1 MPYSYSL
8 FKNEFKQHLI
18 DSEFSRK
25 INILD
30 VGAGS
35 GAYAHLLKNDFPLID
50 AIEIY
55 PNYIEMFNLNEY
67 YRNVF
72 IGNIMTFDFSEY
84 DYLIMGDIIE
94 HLKIEDAQKLL
105 FDINKKEKCCMISVP
120 YLFEQGE
127 EYGNK
132 YEIHHQSDLTDE
144 IFLERYPSMKLLWN
158 DNNYGYYINY

>member
-18 DSEFSRK
+18 DSKFSRK

-35 GAYAHLLKNDFPLID
+35 GAYGHLLKNDFPIID

-84 DYLIMGDIIE
+84 YYLIMGDIIE

-132 YEIHHQSDLTDE
+132 YEIHHQSDLTHE

>member
-1 MPYSYSL
+1 MPYSYSH

-18 DSEFSRK
+18 DSEFSS
-25 INILD
+25 IMNILD

-35 GAYAHLLKNDFPLID
+35 GSYVHLLKNEFPLID
-50 AIEIY
+50 ALEIY
-55 PNYIEMFNLNEY
+55 PNYIEMFKLKEY
-67 YRNVF
+67 YRDVF
-72 IGNIMTFDFSEY
+72 LGDIMTFNFSKY

-105 FDINKKEKCCMISVP
+105 FDINKQQKCCMISVP

-132 YEIHHQSDLTDE
+132 YEIHHQSDLTNE

>member
-1 MPYSYSL
+1 MPYSYPY

-18 DSEFSRK
+18 DSEFSSI

-35 GAYAHLLKNDFPLID
+35 GSYVHLLKNDFPLID
-50 AIEIY
+50 ALEIY
-55 PNYIEMFNLNEY
+55 PNYIEMFKLNEY

-72 IGNIMTFDFSEY
+72 IGDIMTFDFSKY

-94 HLKIEDAQKLL
+94 HLQKEDAQKLL
-105 FDINKKEKCCMISVP
+105 HDIKMQDKYCMVSVP

-132 YEIHHQSDLTDE
+132 YEIHHQSDLTHE
-144 IFLERYPSMKLLWN
+144 VFMERYPTMNLLWN
-158 DNNYGYYINY
+158 DEKYGYYINY